1 MTKGKYAARAA
12 NRQAELEAAGNL
24 SMYQAKVVKLT
35 AENKALRERLTD
47 KDRAHS
53 REVRRLKVERNEGVS
68 PALAVVESQNRQL
81 RDELTAAKQHHAEIK
96 KRWERLIPRV
106 IAHFKSAHGM
116 TGLEAEEE
124 VVHLLNPNQ
133 EQGRVTIVTDDVVN
147 LLKRTGMTEEVDH
160 YGDGKGKA
168 YDIPAESTAD
178 AVVRIQRARGM
189 RR

>member
-47 KDRAHS
+47 KDRA
-53 REVRRLKVERNEGVS
+53 
-68 PALAVVESQNRQL
+68 LAVVESHNRQL

-133 EQGRVTIVTDDVVN
+133 EQGRVTIVTDDVVS
-147 LLKRTGMTEEVDH
+147 LLKRTGMTEEADH

-168 YDIPAESTAD
+168 YDVPAESTAD
-178 AVVRIQRARGM
+178 PLS
-189 RR
+189 